1 MFGKKKKKELEK
13 NKKEEAAREKQEEV
27 KKAEKEKLSH
37 EYYYARQYDLLRA
50 SGLSDEE
57 AKAKLAGEKK
67 EIKVEIS
74 SSTTP
79 QNLNLKSTEKE
90 VKVEE
95 KEKVQKVE
103 KTTEKPA
110 EPVKEAPSKV
120 ETKEESSKESEAKEV
135 KKEPSVKRT
144 LVTEKVISEEDN
156 TKSTNKSSSAK
167 ETTAEEKKEEKETPT
182 KVEEKKEEKEMPTK
196 VEEKKEEGKTKEV
209 KEAPVSDDS
218 VKVLV
223 EQAEDDKTNGKY
235 EIFQYSDGFKYRL
248 VASNGQTMA
257 TSEVYT
263 TVRGAQNGIET
274 LKANKDTLV
283 TRIETDKHKKSQ
295 FVGSTVQ
302 NKILIHSANYTSR
315 TQAES
320 AINSVKNLIPAT
332 KIVLVKE
339 TTEGKPEL
347 VDRSKF
353 LKEDGKGKYLIVVN
367 AETNAYQFVLKASNG
382 QVIVTSKQYKSVL
395 SCKSAITKFRS
406 EVKNGTFYT
415 VKDKNG
421 QYQFRLYSQA
431 NKLVQ
436 SGISY
441 STKAKC
447 ISNIESICRFIDS
460 DIIEK

>member
-13 NKKEEAAREKQEEV
+13 NKKEEAAREKQEEL

-50 SGLSDEE
+50 SGLTDEE

-67 EIKVEIS
+67 EIEVEIS

-90 VKVEE
+90 EKVEE
-95 KEKVQKVE
+95 KKEEVQKVE
-103 KTTEKPA
+103 ETTEKPV
-110 EPVKEAPSKV
+110 EPVKEETSKV
-120 ETKEESSKESEAKEV
+120 DVKEETSKEAEAKEV
-135 KKEPSVKRT
+135 KKEPIVKRT

-156 TKSTNKSSSAK
+156 TKSTNKSSSTK
-167 ETTAEEKKEEKETPT
+167 ETT
-182 KVEEKKEEKEMPTK
+182 VEEKKEENEMPTK
-196 VEEKKEEGKTKEV
+196 VEEKKEEVKTKEV

-218 VKVLV
+218 IKVLV

-248 VASNGQTMA
+248 IASNGQTMA

-332 KIVLVKE
+332 KVVLVKE